1 MGVVWQARDELLSRD
16 VAVKEL
22 FWPAHFSAAEQ
33 QTASRRATREA
44 RLAGRLNHR
53 NVIRVF
59 DIAEEDGRP
68 WIVMELLPCPS
79 LRELIEEE
87 GPLSPAEAAVAGLAI
102 LAALQAAHA
111 EGIVHRDVKPANIL
125 MAADRVVLTDFGI
138 ARPAGPSGPT
148 TVGELIGSPAYIAP
162 ERARGGRSGPAGD
175 LWGLGAT
182 LYAAVEGH
190 SPFEREGDAL
200 ASLTAVVAD
209 EPAPTARAGPLWPVI
224 SGLLRKDP
232 DERLDAAQ
240 AERMLRDASAAPAVV
255 PGTMASSRPRQPR
268 GPAVV
273 LVTAGA
279 LVVIA
284 ASGAV
289 AGLSLA
295 NSARHE
301 PTAASTPSAAAS
313 PRALAPSTHSPT
325 AITRPGTTA
334 STHVPARKSGA
345 HAPGSS
351 SRPTTVTIGSTTG
364 KAGSGT
370 RPAARRPPH
379 PPGHATPAPATH
391 PPKKGDSSPPPAGAQ
406 PGHRGGTAGKPA
418 SGLPANHASAAG

>member
-33 QTASRRATREA
+33 QAAARRATREA

-59 DIAEEDGRP
+59 DIAEEDGCP
-68 WIVMELLPCPS
+68 WIVMELLSCPS

-87 GPLSPAEAAVAGLAI
+87 GPLSPAEAAGAGLAI

-138 ARPAGPSGPT
+138 ARPAGPSELT

-200 ASLTAVVAD
+200 ASLAAVVAD

-255 PGTMASSRPRQPR
+255 PGTTASSRPGQPR

-273 LVTAGA
+273 LATAGA

-289 AGLSLA
+289 VGLSLA
-295 NSARHE
+295 NPARHE
-301 PTAASTPSAAAS
+301 PAAASTPSAAAS
-313 PRALAPSTHSPT
+313 PRAPAPRTHSPT
-325 AITRPGTTA
+325 ATTRPGTPA
-334 STHVPARKSGA
+334 STYVTARKSRA
-345 HAPGSS
+345 YAPGSS

-370 RPAARRPPH
+370 RPPGHRPPH
-379 PPGHATPAPATH
+379 
-391 PPKKGDSSPPPAGAQ
+391 KKGDSPPPPAGAQ
-406 PGHRGGTAGKPA
+406 PGHPRHPGGTAGKPA
-418 SGLPANHASAAG
+418 GGLPANRVSAAG